1 MSLFRR
7 KKKVK
12 TEEFIDPELDIE
24 LEYRKKRENSRE
36 DRSFSDIE
44 DMQYVRLHCEQV
56 AESSRYI
63 EELKNENMV
72 VQSYILDIQKIEN
85 IPEPARKNLRRISE
99 QIGTL
104 EKKRQDFHDRT
115 QALPRNRMSVFER
128 YEEDFPKAL
137 TNMQN
142 DEKYCTAV
150 KHDMRLLEAEKISL
164 KEDMESYSNRHVF
177 LKNVSVVLLFVLLI
191 VFAVFFISGELNS
204 QGGRTLFMIVLLLS
218 ALLTGFIFILQRNA
232 AFQFKMSEKKLVR
245 AVCLLNKTKIKYV
258 NIVGSVDYQHE
269 KYGVK
274 NAYQLGRE
282 YEAYL
287 SDRKNSERY
296 HNSVK
301 ELDAMVLELY
311 KALEPLQLYDSSIWE
326 KQYSALSNDK
336 EMEEIRKRLEVRRK
350 KLKEQIDYNIERIDK
365 ARNSVV
371 EFIKKHPD
379 KSKEIME
386 IVDSYDAAGNEN

>member
-24 LEYRKKRENSRE
+24 LEYRKKREASRE

-72 VQSYILDIQKIEN
+72 VQSYILDIQKIEKM
-85 IPEPARKNLRRISE
+85 PEPARKNLRRISE
-99 QIGTL
+99 QIGSL

-115 QALPRNRMSVFER
+115 QALPRNRTRVFER
-128 YEEDFPKAL
+128 YEEEFPKAL

-164 KEDMESYSNRHVF
+164 KEDMESYSDRHVF
-177 LKNVSVVLLFVLLI
+177 LKNVSVILLVVLLV

-287 SDRKNSERY
+287 SDKKNSERY

-301 ELDAMVLELY
+301 ELDTMVLELY
-311 KALEPLQLYDSSIWE
+311 KSLEPLQLYDSSIWE

-350 KLKEQIDYNIERIDK
+350 KLNEQIDYNIERIDK
-365 ARNSVV
+365 ARSSVV

-386 IVDSYDAAGNEN
+386 IVDSYDAVGSEN